1 MGSGYT
7 LSVARPVVAQ
17 GTASAAAL
25 YDPVN
30 GYFYYPG
37 VRPGMVTITI
47 GPPDSPQATYYLST
61 GPSGPMPLQYYAA
74 LADRLRSLPP
84 EAGGVCVQPETSSPG
99 PTEHAPQAGA
109 RRAGGNFGSRLSAM
123 LGGPREVQLAFALGE
138 AKLQEGRFP
147 DAAAAFRRAVA
158 AAPGAAAPRVALAL
172 ALLGDGQYDAAAK
185 ELRAGLS
192 LVSDWPAIRLDAAA
206 VFGGVGAYQALETRL
221 LTVARGDAAN
231 SDLQLLLGFQYF
243 ATGRGAEAAKLLQPA
258 AAANPEDVAIRG
270 LLEAAQARMG
280 GESPP
285 AEKPTE
291 KKQQ

>member
-1 MGSGYT
+1 
-7 LSVARPVVAQ
+7 
-17 GTASAAAL
+17 
-25 YDPVN
+25 
-30 GYFYYPG
+30 
-37 VRPGMVTITI
+37 
-47 GPPDSPQATYYLST
+47 
-61 GPSGPMPLQYYAA
+61 
-74 LADRLRSLPP
+74 
-84 EAGGVCVQPETSSPG
+84 
-99 PTEHAPQAGA
+99 
-109 RRAGGNFGSRLSAM
+109 
-123 LGGPREVQLAFALGE
+123 
-138 AKLQEGRFP
+138 
-147 DAAAAFRRAVA
+147 
-158 AAPGAAAPRVALAL
+158 
-172 ALLGDGQYDAAAK
+172 
-185 ELRAGLS
+185 